1 MEISTT
7 RFGNVTIEAEDILL
21 FPHGLLGFEDCQHW
35 VLLADAENPAVGWLQ
50 SIAQPTLAMAV
61 VSPRRFVP
69 GYHLRVARA
78 ELAPLHLGQE
88 DRAYVLTL
96 VSNHEG
102 VLTANLKAPIVI
114 NLHRRLGR
122 QVVTCDEQSL
132 RFELAHK
139 PVPLRKTA

>member
-7 RFGNVTIEAEDILL
+7 RFGKVAIDAEDILL

-35 VLLADAENPAVGWLQ
+35 VILADAENPAVGWLQ
-50 SIAQPTLAMAV
+50 SIAQPALAMAV

-69 GYHLRVARA
+69 QYHLRVARA
-78 ELAPLHLGQE
+78 ELTPLHLGAA

-96 VSNHEG
+96 ISNHAG
-102 VLTANLKAPIVI
+102 HLTTNLKAPIVI

-132 RFELAHK
+132 RFELAGE
-139 PVPLRKTA
+139 PAPLRKTA